1 MIIKKVLISLFS
13 FLVCGFVLSAQQL
26 RTNQILR
33 DIDGRDILS
42 YTYSEAD
49 SSVLRYD
56 TFYTSAGDTIDL
68 GGLKPLSIKHIS
80 WGGDSIESVLHN
92 RFMRRLTAISREEL
106 RLTVYYVLLFNE
118 QRDIVDI
125 RILNTSKEL
134 LPYYK
139 KQILQTLKSTE
150 GEWIYT
156 DKPQKWYVKI
166 GCLKAL

>member
-80 WGGDSIESVLHN
+80 WGGDSLEQELHK
-92 RFMRRLTAISREEL
+92 RFMQRLTARGHEEL
-106 RLTVYYVLLFNE
+106 RLTVHYAILFDE
-118 QRDIVDI
+118 HFDIADI
-125 RILNTSKEL
+125 RIISTAKEL

-139 KQILQTLKSTE
+139 KQIIQTLKSTE
-150 GEWIYT
+150 GEWTIT
-156 DKPQKWYVKI
+156 DKRHKWYVAT
-166 GCLKAL
+166 GSFRAL

>member
-1 MIIKKVLISLFS
+1 MITKKVLISLLL
-13 FLVCGFVLSAQQL
+13 FLVSGLVSAQQL

-33 DIDGRDILS
+33 DIEGHDILS

-49 SSVLRYD
+49 SSVSHYD

-68 GGLKPLSIKHIS
+68 EGLKPKSIKHIS

-92 RFMRRLTAISREEL
+92 RFMRRLTAIRREEL